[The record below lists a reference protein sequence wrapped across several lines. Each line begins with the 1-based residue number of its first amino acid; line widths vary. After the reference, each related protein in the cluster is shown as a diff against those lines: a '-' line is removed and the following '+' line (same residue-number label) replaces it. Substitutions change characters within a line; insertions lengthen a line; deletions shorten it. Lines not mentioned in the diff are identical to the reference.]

1 MPIGFITAFSA
12 TPLSGPGPL
21 SVSFTDTSFPTPSAW
36 LWDFGDGNTSTL
48 QNPTHVY
55 ATAGTYTVSL
65 DPGLPY
71 AISSEPN
78 YITVTGPSNPA
89 SYIVKVQSGHAEFLT
104 TDPSLDLKFDVA
116 GQLNVTKE
124 INVGNDPLADG
135 QISTLSPGID
145 LVITTDSGNLKLQP
159 VGGSILLNNVAWPDG
174 TVSPTPGMYLGVS
187 ALNELQYY
195 TLPGA
200 SLTLTGDVTGSGS
213 GTISTTLANTTVIAG
228 SYTNADITVD
238 SQGRITSA
246 ANGTSSTNYLTINT
260 QASDYT
266 LQLSDAYNTL
276 VRITKATLAIVTIPN
291 DTTANLPIGS
301 AVLIGWNGVGQVNI
315 AGESGVVI
323 DTPETYSIGKRYGKI
338 TAIKTGANHWEIEGN
353 LYPVI

>member
-1 MPIGFITAFSA
+1 MPIAFITNFFA

-36 LWDFGDGNTSTL
+36 FWDFGDGNTSTV
-48 QNPTHVY
+48 QNPTHIY
-55 ATAGTYTVSL
+55 ATAGSYTVSL

-71 AISSEPN
+71 GPYSQPN
-78 YITVTGPSNPA
+78 YITVTAASPA
-89 SYIVKVQSGHAEFLT
+89 AYIVKVQSGNVKYLT
-104 TDPSLDLKFDVA
+104 TDPAENVNFDIA
-116 GQLNVTKE
+116 GVLNVTKE
-124 INVGNDPLADG
+124 INVGNDPLVDG

-174 TVSPTPGMYLGVS
+174 SVTPTPGMYLGVS
-187 ALNELQYY
+187 GLNELQFY

-200 SLTLTGDVTGSGS
+200 SSLTLTGDVTGSGS
-213 GTISTTLANTTVIAG
+213 GTISTTLANTTVVAG
-228 SYTNADITVD
+228 SYTNANITVD

-246 ANGTSSTNYLTINT
+246 ANGTSTNNYLTINT

-276 VRITKATLAIVTIPN
+276 IRITKATLATVTIPN
-291 DTTANLPIGS
+291 DTNANLPIGS
-301 AVLIGWNGVGQVNI
+301 AVLISWNGLGQVNI